1 MRRMLAQSLIAVV
14 IALLLGQSSARSQNA
29 SSASVTGEWELTSVE
44 MGIPWSQRML
54 LTDSGGNVE
63 GTVTGHRIVKGT
75 IKQGEVRL
83 EFSKS
88 GESKPYSVY
97 SGKISGTG
105 MSGTYGDNGKVE
117 GTWSAKKAASDK
129 PASPRTL
136 DFKPTQFYR
145 ELSGDIAPVLHIWP
159 GDTVRTKSVDAGGE
173 DETSVQLIQ
182 GGNPLTGPFYVE
194 GAMPGDVLAITIKKL
209 RINRDWAGS
218 DSGLVDRAV
227 TADYVSGAK
236 RAWKNVRWH
245 LDAEKQI
252 AFPQDGLEHLK
263 NFSVAI
269 HPMLGCVAV
278 APNPWDG
285 PLNTRDSG
293 EVGGNMDYNE
303 IAEGSTVLLGVQQPG
318 ALLFLGD
325 AHAVQGDGELNGN
338 ALETSMDIEF
348 SVEVRRD
355 KEIGT
360 PRVENSEYL
369 MAVGL
374 SRSLD
379 DAFRVA
385 TSELASWL
393 QDDYHLTRD
402 ETAILLGSAIEYKI
416 AEVADRNAGVV
427 AKIRKSSL
435 ASLSP
440 KQ

>member
-1 MRRMLAQSLIAVV
+1 MRRMFAQSSIVFLIV
-14 IALLLGQSSARSQNA
+14 LLFGQSSARSQNA
-29 SSASVTGEWELTSVE
+29 SNASLTGEWELTSVE
-44 MGIPWSQRML
+44 MGIPSSQRML
-54 LTDSGGNVE
+54 LTDSGGHVE
-63 GTVTGHRIVKGT
+63 GSVTGHWVVKGT
-75 IKQGEVRL
+75 VKQGELRL
-83 EFSKS
+83 DFSKS
-88 GESKPYSVY
+88 GDTKIYSVY
-97 SGKISGTG
+97 SGKVSGTGISGTY
-105 MSGTYGDNGKVE
+105 SEDGKVA
-117 GTWSAKKAASDK
+117 GTWSAKRAPTDK

-145 ELSGDIAPVLHIWP
+145 ELSGDVAPVLHIWP

-173 DETSVQLIQ
+173 DETSVQRVQ

-194 GAMPGDVLAITIKKL
+194 GAMPGDALAITIKKL

-236 RAWKNVRWH
+236 REWKNVRWH
-245 LDAEKQI
+245 LYADKQT
-252 AFPQDGLEHLK
+252 ASPENGLEHLK
-263 NFSVAI
+263 NFSVPI

-285 PLNTRDSG
+285 SLNTRDSS
-293 EVGGNMDYNE
+293 EAGGNMDFNE

-348 SVEVRRD
+348 SVQVVRE

-369 MAVGL
+369 MAIGL
-374 SRSLD
+374 SGSLD
-379 DAFRVA
+379 DAFRIA
-385 TSELASWL
+385 TSELSSWL

-402 ETAILLGSAIEYKI
+402 EAAIVMGSSIEYRI
-416 AEVADRNAGVV
+416 AEVADRNVDVV
-427 AKIRKSSL
+427 AKIRKSRL
-435 ASLSP
+435 ASLSS